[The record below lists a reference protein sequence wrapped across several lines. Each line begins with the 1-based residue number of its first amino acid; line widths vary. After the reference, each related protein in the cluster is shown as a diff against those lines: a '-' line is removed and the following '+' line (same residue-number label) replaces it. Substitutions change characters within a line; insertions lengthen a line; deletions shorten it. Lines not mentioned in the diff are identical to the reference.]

1 MDSKKFSFG
10 KALYLIIA
18 AIFFYTLILFLS
30 DTDSVISVLNQIQF
44 ERYIAILSLSVLTLL
59 IYGWRHKVLLGKLGI
74 HLNFKE
80 SFLIHT
86 AGIAMII
93 TPGGVGSIVRS
104 YILKKLTGRSISTTT
119 PILIYE
125 RWLDVV
131 ALTTIIGLLL
141 FWNNFIESQIVF
153 LIGLALCAFIFF
165 VFKNSIGLDLLNK
178 ILGTTRI
185 LKKFVV
191 NTEEF
196 RTSTEKLTPPKTMIS
211 LLLIT
216 FLTKLVPMIAV
227 YLVFDL
233 FNLNIDFFNT
243 SQIYFTSQIIGL
255 LSFVPGGIIIT
266 EAGLLGLIL
275 KTGSD
280 LSVAAMLV
288 LLIRIL
294 TFWFPMF
301 IGFIALKF
309 ALSKRE

>member
-1 MDSKKFSFG
+1 MNLQKFTVG
-10 KALYLIIA
+10 KAIYLIIA
-18 AIFFYTLILFLS
+18 AIFFYVLILFLS
-30 DTDSVISVLNQIQF
+30 DVNKIISVLNQIQF
-44 ERYIAILSLSVLTLL
+44 ERYIAILSSTVLTLL
-59 IYGWRHKVLLGKLGI
+59 IYGWRHKVLLSKLDL

-80 SFLIHT
+80 SFLIYT
-86 AGIAMII
+86 AGEAMMI
-93 TPGGVGSIVRS
+93 TPGSVGFIVRS
-104 YILKKLTGRSISTTT
+104 YILKKLTGRSISSTT

-131 ALTTIIGLLL
+131 ALTTIIGILLY
-141 FWNNFIESQIVF
+141 WNNYVTSQIVF
-153 LIGLALCAFIFF
+153 VIGLILCGFIFF
-165 VFKNSIGLDLLNK
+165 VFKNSAGLDLLNK
-178 ILGTTRI
+178 ILATTRI

-196 RTSTEKLTPPKTMIS
+196 RDSTKKLTQPKTMIS

-233 FNLNIDFFNT
+233 FNLNIDFFT
-243 SQIYFTSQIIGL
+243 SSQIFYTSQIIGV

-266 EAGLLGLIL
+266 ETGLLGLIL
-275 KTGSD
+275 ETGID
-280 LSVAAMLV
+280 FSVAIILV

-294 TFWFPMF
+294 TFWFPTF

-309 ALSKRE
+309 ALAKY

>member
-1 MDSKKFSFG
+1 MDSKKFSVG
-10 KALYLIIA
+10 KAVYLIIA
-18 AIFFYTLILFLS
+18 AIFFYALILFLS
-30 DTDSVISVLNQIQF
+30 DVDMVISVLSQIQF
-44 ERYIAILSLSVLTLL
+44 EKYIAILSLSILTLL
-59 IYGWRHKVLLGKLGI
+59 IYGWRHKVLLSKLGI
-74 HLNFKE
+74 NLNFKE

-104 YILKKLTGRSISTTT
+104 YILKKFTGHSISTTT

-131 ALTTIIGLLL
+131 ALTIIIGLLL

-153 LIGLALCAFIFF
+153 VIALVLSAFIFF
-165 VFKNSIGLDLLNK
+165 VFKNSLGLNLLNK
-178 ILGTTRI
+178 ILGSTSI
-185 LKKFVV
+185 SKKFAF
-191 NTEEF
+191 NTDEF
-196 RTSTEKLTPPKTMIS
+196 RDSTKKLTPPKTIIS
-211 LLLIT
+211 LLSIT
-216 FLTKLVPMIAV
+216 FLTKFVPMVAV

-255 LSFVPGGIIIT
+255 LSFVPGGMIVT
-266 EAGLLGLIL
+266 EAGLFGLIL
-275 KTGSD
+275 KTGNEMSI
-280 LSVAAMLV
+280 AAMLV

-301 IGFIALKF
+301 IGFITLKF
-309 ALSKRE
+309 VLAKR